1 MTGAPGDGSTTVSE
15 EVMATKVR
23 EISCKTILTRTG
35 GFLDGF
41 THTLQPYVGC
51 VYRCPYCYVQA
62 LPVHLYHGG
71 AWGDYVDVKTN
82 APERLEAEMAR
93 LKKRDRAVRV
103 FLSSATDPYQGA
115 ESKYRITRQCLE
127 VFAAMQP
134 DRLVVQTRSPM
145 VRRDFDV
152 LKRIGPAELNVTLE
166 THDEAVRR
174 DLTPHAPSVAAR
186 LKTLDAAMEAG
197 LAVRVTI
204 SPMLP
209 NDPDTFVE
217 TIRDRCHSVVVD
229 TYFDGDG
236 SGGMRTERLRVREL
250 YQRFGYGEW
259 YRLGAYHGL
268 VNALKASL
276 GAGRVAYSKEGFN
289 RAGRIAWTGGRE
301 RGGPIGEAR

>member
-1 MTGAPGDGSTTVSE
+1 MVGAPGGGSTTGSE
-15 EVMATKVR
+15 EAMATSVR
-23 EISCKTILTRTG
+23 EVTCKSILTRTG

-71 AWGDYVDVKTN
+71 AWGDYVDVKVN
-82 APERLEAEMAR
+82 APERLEAEMTR

-115 ESKYRITRQCLE
+115 ESKYRITRRCLD
-127 VFAAMQP
+127 VFTAMQP

-152 LKRIGPAELNVTLE
+152 LKRIDRVELNVTLE
-166 THDEAVRR
+166 THDDTVRR
-174 DLTPHAPSVAAR
+174 HLTPHAPSVAAR

-197 LAVRVTI
+197 LPVRVTI

-209 NDPDTFVE
+209 NDPETFVE

-236 SGGMRTERLRVREL
+236 SGGMRTERLRVRDL
-250 YQRFGYGEW
+250 YHRFGYGAW
-259 YRLGAYHGL
+259 YRPGAHL
-268 VNALKASL
+268 ALLDALKASL

-289 RAGRIAWTGGRE
+289 QAGRIAGT
-301 RGGPIGEAR
+301 ARAADRAI

>member
-1 MTGAPGDGSTTVSE
+1 
-15 EVMATKVR
+15 MATNVR
-23 EISCKTILTRTG
+23 GITCKTILTRTG

-152 LKRIGPAELNVTLE
+152 LKRIGRAELNVTLE

-250 YQRFGYGEW
+250 YQRFGYEEW
-259 YRLGAYHGL
+259 YRLGAHHGL
-268 VNALKASL
+268 VTALKASL
-276 GAGRVAYSKEGFN
+276 GSGRVAYSKEGFN
-289 RAGRIAWTGGRE
+289 RTT
-301 RGGPIGEAR
+301 

>member
-1 MTGAPGDGSTTVSE
+1 
-15 EVMATKVR
+15 MATNVR
-23 EISCKTILTRTG
+23 EVTCKSILTRTG

-71 AWGDYVDVKTN
+71 AWGDYVDVKVN
-82 APERLEAEMAR
+82 APERLEAEMTR

-115 ESKYRITRQCLE
+115 ESKYRITRRCLD
-127 VFAAMQP
+127 VFTAMQP

-152 LKRIGPAELNVTLE
+152 LKRIDRVELNVTLE
-166 THDEAVRR
+166 THDETVRR
-174 DLTPHAPSVAAR
+174 NLTPHAPSVAAR

-209 NDPDTFVE
+209 NDPETFVE

-236 SGGMRTERLRVREL
+236 SGGMRTERLRVRDL
-250 YQRFGYGEW
+250 YHRFGYGAW
-259 YRLGAYHGL
+259 YRPGAHL
-268 VNALKASL
+268 ALLDALTASL
-276 GAGRVAYSKEGFN
+276 GAGSVAYSKEGFN
-289 RAGRIAWTGGRE
+289 QAGRIAGT
-301 RGGPIGEAR
+301 ARAADRAI

>member
-1 MTGAPGDGSTTVSE
+1 MTTN
-15 EVMATKVR
+15 VR
-23 EISCKTILTRTG
+23 EVTCKKILTRTG

-41 THTLQPYVGC
+41 THSLQPYVGYI
-51 VYRCPYCYVQA
+51 YRCPYCYVQA

-71 AWGDYVDVKTN
+71 AWGDYVDVKIN
-82 APERLEAEMAR
+82 APERLEAEMGN
-93 LKKRDRAVRV
+93 LKKRNRAVRV

-115 ESKYRITRQCLE
+115 ESKYRITRRCLE
-127 VFAAMQP
+127 VFTARQP

-152 LKRIGPAELNVTLE
+152 LKHIDRAELNMTLE

-174 DLTPHAPSVAAR
+174 NITPHAPSVAAR
-186 LKTLDAAMEAG
+186 LKTLDAAIEAG
-197 LAVRVTI
+197 LSVRVTI

-209 NDPDTFVE
+209 NDPDTFAE
-217 TIRDRCHSVVVD
+217 TIRDRCHSVLVD

-236 SGGMRTERLRVREL
+236 SGGMRTERLQVRAL

-259 YRLGAYHGL
+259 YRLGAHHAL
-268 VNALKASL
+268 VDVLKASL

-289 RAGRIAWTGGRE
+289 RTPDPPRQ
-301 RGGPIGEAR
+301 PDPQ